1 MKKSW
6 LLLILP
12 VLLLAWWGFGRKS
25 ATPQVHFAQARKV
38 TVESTVSTNGKAEP
52 AEWAA
57 ARAEAAGIVETIKAE
72 RGQQVAAGQT
82 LLVLD
87 QAAVQSE
94 LAAAAA
100 RLQEAQAENATLG
113 HGGRP
118 ATVANLDD
126 AVNSAKT
133 AVSVAQRNYE
143 TMQRLAKQQ
152 AATAQQVQ
160 DAHDALLRAQL
171 QLQAAENQRTTL
183 VTSSDK
189 AVAQGKVNDA
199 AAALALARHR
209 LGASTVTAP
218 ISGILYQF
226 DLKVGAYLQS
236 GQQVGLVGNLDQ
248 MKVVVYVDE
257 PDLGR
262 VAVGMPVR
270 ITWDARPDEQ
280 WWGKVDRMPTQ
291 IVALGTRTVGE
302 VTTLVDNPKREL
314 LPGVSVNATIIS
326 KVVPDAI
333 SIPKAALRTLNG
345 SNGVYK
351 LEKDDKLAWTT
362 VRTGISDVNNVQID
376 SGLGIGDYVADRVI
390 EPSDAEI
397 RNGMAVRPVR
407 K

>member
-12 VLLLAWWGFGRKS
+12 VLLLVWWGVGRKS
-25 ATPQVHFAQARKV
+25 AAPEVHFAQVRKV
-38 TVESTVSTNGKAEP
+38 TIESTVSTNGKAEP
-52 AEWAA
+52 AQWAA
-57 ARAEAAGIVETIKAE
+57 ARAETAGIVEAIEVE
-72 RGQQVAAGQT
+72 RGERVSGGQT

-87 QAAVQSE
+87 QAAAQSE
-94 LAAAAA
+94 MAAAAA

-113 HGGRP
+113 GGGRP

-133 AVSVAQRNYE
+133 AVSVAQRNYD
-143 TMQRLAKQQ
+143 TMQRLAQQQ
-152 AATAQQVQ
+152 AATKQQVQ
-160 DAHDALLRAQL
+160 DAQDALSRAQL
-171 QLQAAENQRTTL
+171 QLRAAENQRSTL

-189 AVAQGKVNDA
+189 VVAQAKVNDA
-199 AAALALARHR
+199 AAALALAKHR
-209 LGASTVTAP
+209 LAASTVTVP
-218 ISGILYQF
+218 ISGVLYQF
-226 DLKVGAYLQS
+226 DLKVGGYLQS

-248 MKVVVYVDE
+248 MKVIVYVDE

-280 WWGKVDRMPTQ
+280 WWGKVDKMPTQ

-314 LPGVSVNATIIS
+314 LPGVTVNATIIS
-326 KVVPDAI
+326 KVVPDAL

-351 LEKDDKLAWTT
+351 LEKDNTVAWTT
-362 VRTGISDVNNVQID
+362 ARTGVSDVNNVQIV
-376 SGLGIGDYVADRVI
+376 SGLQPGDYVADRVI
-390 EPSDAEI
+390 DPSDAEI
-397 RNGMAVRPVR
+397 RNRMEVRPVR
-407 K
+407 N